1 LSPSQIKYI
10 AIEGVIGAG
19 KTTLAKMLAKKMNA
33 NLVLESY
40 EDNPFLEKFYK
51 NPRRYALHTQMY
63 FLMSRYKQLLELRQ
77 DDLFHEYII
86 ADYIFEKDKIFA
98 YLNLADDELELYERM
113 VSFIERNLKKP
124 DLVIYLQSTVE
135 RLMANISKRGRT
147 AEKNMSETYITDLND
162 AYNYFFFRFKASRV
176 MIVNAAEM
184 DFVNNENEFNDLISE
199 ILKPDHGNIEYFNPS
214 VKKAAGR

>member
-1 LSPSQIKYI
+1 MSQIKYI

-19 KTTLAKMLAKKMNA
+19 KTSLAKMISEKLNAK
-33 NLVLESY
+33 LVLESF

-77 DDLFHEYII
+77 DDLFHNYII
-86 ADYIFEKDKIFA
+86 SDYIFEKDKIFA
-98 YLNLADDELELYERM
+98 YLNLADDELELYEKM
-113 VSFIERNLKKP
+113 VSFIERNLQTP

-135 RLMANISKRGRT
+135 RLMANINKRGRP
-147 AEKNMSETYITDLND
+147 AEKQMSETYISDLNE

-176 MIVNAAEM
+176 MIVNATEI
-184 DFVNNENEFNDLISE
+184 DFVNNKYDFDELVAE
-199 ILKPDHGNIEYFNPS
+199 ILKPEHGNIEYFNPS
-214 VKKAAGR
+214 VKKAANK

>member
-1 LSPSQIKYI
+1 MSPSQIKYI

>member
-1 LSPSQIKYI
+1 LSSPHIKYI

-77 DDLFHEYII
+77 DDLFHEYIVS
-86 ADYIFEKDKIFA
+86 DYIFEKDKIFA

-135 RLMANISKRGRT
+135 RLMANINKRGRT
-147 AEKNMSETYITDLND
+147 AEKNMSETYISDLNE

-176 MIVNAAEM
+176 MIVNATEM
-184 DFVNNENEFNDLISE
+184 DFVNNVNDFNDLVSE
-199 ILKPDHGNIEYFNPS
+199 IMKPEHGNIEYFNPS